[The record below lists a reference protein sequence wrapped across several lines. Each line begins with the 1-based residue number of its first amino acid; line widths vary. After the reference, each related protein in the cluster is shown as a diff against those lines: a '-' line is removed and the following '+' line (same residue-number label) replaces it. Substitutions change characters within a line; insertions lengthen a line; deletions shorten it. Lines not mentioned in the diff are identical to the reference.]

1 MKAKHIVICLMGFIT
16 LLSATSCEDRLDI
29 PKHGDMGGQE
39 EGYQTDEDA
48 LRALANL
55 YNAWGGVYYNWFMIS
70 NLLSDDV
77 YCGGGSRGDNL
88 EMEQLNEFSFNTDN
102 TMVRDL
108 YSGLYTIVYNANLI
122 LTFMEP
128 DTAAKQRAVA
138 EAHFF
143 RAWAHFQLVTYYGT
157 APKVDH
163 LLGSDEY
170 RKSNSKPEDLWSFI
184 EQDLNEAIDMDILP
198 SKSNK
203 EDAETGIRITR
214 EVAQA
219 MLGKTYVFQQ
229 KWDEAAEILDKV
241 IASDKYDLYQGELDK
256 LLHAECNGSCESMLE
271 VQKRNDPEQTW
282 TQFTMT
288 YLMIGWRT
296 SMFNDPTG
304 AAKDE
309 IAWGTYGFMNPR
321 KEVYDAFV
329 EREGAGGYRLN
340 STLRTYDQ
348 MVDYGITIK
357 PGETLIGHEGYFL
370 WKNRALKSD
379 CIIDASYFQGFQYI
393 NLRVMRYAEVLLLA
407 AEAHVQSGDKKGL
420 AKEYVNRIR
429 SRAQLAPLA
438 AVTMDDVKKEKRLEL
453 FMECVRFQD
462 LVRWGDAEQAL
473 AQQGKEIPGYTT
485 KGRET
490 IASNSNYGFQ
500 PKHKL
505 LPIPQKELQVN
516 PNMHQNDL
524 W

>member
-39 EGYQTDEDA
+39 EGYKTDEDA

-170 RKSNSKPEDLWSFI
+170 RKSNSTPEALWSFI
-184 EQDLNEAIDMDILP
+184 EQDLNDAIDMDILP

-203 EDAETGIRITR
+203 DDAETGIRITR

-219 MLGKTYVFQQ
+219 MLGKAYVFQQ

-256 LLHAECNGSCESMLE
+256 LLHAMLE

-329 EREGAGGYRLN
+329 EREGADGYRLN

-348 MVDYGITIK
+348 MADYGITIK

>member
-39 EGYQTDEDA
+39 EGYKTDEDA

-77 YCGGGSRGDNL
+77 YCGSRGDNL

-170 RKSNSKPEDLWSFI
+170 RKSNSTPEALWSFI
-184 EQDLNEAIDMDILP
+184 EQDLNDAIDMDILP

-203 EDAETGIRITR
+203 DDAETGIRITR

-219 MLGKTYVFQQ
+219 MLGKAYVFQQ

-329 EREGAGGYRLN
+329 EREGADGYRLN

-348 MVDYGITIK
+348 
-357 PGETLIGHEGYFL
+357 L
-370 WKNRALKSD
+370 
-379 CIIDASYFQGFQYI
+379 ASP
-393 NLRVMRYAEVLLLA
+393 
-407 AEAHVQSGDKKGL
+407 S
-420 AKEYVNRIR
+420 
-429 SRAQLAPLA
+429 SRARRSSATR
-438 AVTMDDVKKEKRLEL
+438 V
-453 FMECVRFQD
+453 
-462 LVRWGDAEQAL
+462 
-473 AQQGKEIPGYTT
+473 ISS
-485 KGRET
+485 GRT
-490 IASNSNYGFQ
+490 A
-500 PKHKL
+500 H
-505 LPIPQKELQVN
+505 
-516 PNMHQNDL
+516 
-524 W
+524 